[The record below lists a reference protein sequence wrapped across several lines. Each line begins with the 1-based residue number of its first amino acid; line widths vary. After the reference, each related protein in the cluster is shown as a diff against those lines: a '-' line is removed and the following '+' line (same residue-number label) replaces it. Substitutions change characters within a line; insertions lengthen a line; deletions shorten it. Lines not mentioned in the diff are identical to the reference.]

1 MILDCDFEFR
11 IFRIS
16 EKDFQVL
23 AGNLQLLISHQR
35 ELLNDIKEAVEKDAI
50 NARIGGLL
58 LRAAPNLR
66 HLLRLYCQNH
76 PKAVDLI
83 LKNK

>member
-1 MILDCDFEFR
+1 MQKHEFCV
-11 IFRIS
+11 FRIS
-16 EKDFQVL
+16 EKDFQIL
-23 AGNLQLLISHQR
+23 TGNLQLLITHQR
-35 ELLNDIKEAVEKDAI
+35 ELLKDIKEAVDKDATS
-50 NARIGGLL
+50 ARIGGLL

-83 LKNK
+83 LRNK